1 MSMREC
7 IATIMTITIS
17 ALIMGAIL
25 TVSRED
31 ADEYVPGL
39 TKAAA
44 WRWFWVN
51 VVKYAAGYLVFI
63 FLMVGIADLLRW
75 LVPEWIGRTFEI
87 VFVVGVLALGAFGLR
102 PDLRHKFRWPIACAI
117 YFSLGALMLAGFAL
131 LAKYVILPLDVPF
144 HIIWAKWGGWIFAGF
159 GFVLLARILFV
170 GFDAFLWHVRRRH
183 AGKKR

>member
-1 MSMREC
+1 MSAREW
-7 IATIMTITIS
+7 IASITTITIS
-17 ALIMGAIL
+17 ALIMGTVL
-25 TVSRED
+25 TVSRKD
-31 ADEYVPGL
+31 ADEYVSGL

-51 VVKYAAGYLVFI
+51 VVKYAAGFSLFI

-75 LVPEWIGRTFEI
+75 LVPDWIVRTSEI
-87 VFVVGVLALGAFGLR
+87 VFVVGVLALGAFGLW
-102 PDLRHKFRWPIACAI
+102 PGLRHKFRWPITCAI

-144 HIIWAKWGGWIFAGF
+144 HIIWAKWAGWIFAGF

-170 GFDAFLWHVRRRH
+170 GSHAFLWHVRRRH

>member
-1 MSMREC
+1 VSMREC